1 MRSDPELIKCYVKRP
16 LTSTGEE
23 FSLNSAAL
31 EGLAH
36 EKALAVIQGTSSQS
50 IGCCPKLP

>member
-23 FSLNSAAL
+23 LSLNSAAP

-36 EKALAVIQGTSSQS
+36 EKTLAVIQGT
-50 IGCCPKLP
+50 L

>member
-1 MRSDPELIKCYVKRP
+1 MRSHPELIKCYVKRP

-23 FSLNSAAL
+23 LSLNSAAP

-36 EKALAVIQGTSSQS
+36 EKNLGVSHGTS
-50 IGCCPKLP
+50 